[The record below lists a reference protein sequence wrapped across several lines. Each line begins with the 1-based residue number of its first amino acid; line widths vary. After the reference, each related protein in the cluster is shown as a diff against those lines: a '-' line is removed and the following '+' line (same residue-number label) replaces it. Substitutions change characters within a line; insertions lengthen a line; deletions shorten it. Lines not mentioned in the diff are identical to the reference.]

1 MILIQGLYPVLD
13 IYEALTEERP
23 YRRSLNHEEA
33 MDILNKMKDDGF
45 IDDRITEDIDYVF
58 NRLKI

>member
-1 MILIQGLYPVLD
+1 LD

-23 YRRSLNHEEA
+23 YRRALGHIEA

-45 IDDRITEDIDYVF
+45 IDAKITKDIDYVF
-58 NRLKI
+58 GR